1 MESEPRAVSWSRAHG
16 SREFHILHRRPSGP
30 ERMAAHSECALLL
43 DWTPRRRPQRLA
55 GGEGASGYAGA
66 SDALGPQLSASG
78 GGVPLGEVSVVLV
91 ELLFRVG
98 AGAILV
104 ETALIR
110 RSRGAYVAVNAR
122 TVGGAEAVC
131 AEHWRFTFSRRG
143 CAAFS
148 RRRCA
153 TFSFSF
159 SFPVPLPGVHGWS
172 ACTIVRVRW
181 VRLLVPFGI
190 GSGN

>member
-1 MESEPRAVSWSRAHG
+1 LRGVKGPRDMRVRQ
-16 SREFHILHRRPSGP
+16 
-30 ERMAAHSECALLL
+30 
-43 DWTPRRRPQRLA
+43 TPL
-55 GGEGASGYAGA
+55 GA
-66 SDALGPQLSASG
+66 QLSASG
-78 GGVPLGEVSVVLV
+78 GGVPLGEASVVLV

-131 AEHWRFTFSRRG
+131 AEHWRFTFSRRE

-159 SFPVPLPGVHGWS
+159 SFPAPLPGVG
-172 ACTIVRVRW
+172 A
-181 VRLLVPFGI
+181 PAP
-190 GSGN
+190 